1 MREVPRALR
10 FLRWALP
17 DQWEHQGRAPDTPEG
32 RTYANYVCVRQDMP
46 SMMSCR
52 ASATMA
58 ESYFVHPVSTTVD
71 KRQKLFDSRPA
82 SSSRQLKHGSPCL
95 DLENISPF
103 VREIRPSSSA
113 LSSSS
118 AASSSSS
125 FSTRLNLAFKPFDQD
140 NCRLPLKA
148 LANSANSAAA
158 CLSFLSART
167 ARRRSKGVSPCFALL
182 DVPLGHFIL
191 KAPLGN
197 VIVGK
202 LPSRRSRPC

>member
-1 MREVPRALR
+1 
-10 FLRWALP
+10 
-17 DQWEHQGRAPDTPEG
+17 
-32 RTYANYVCVRQDMP
+32 
-46 SMMSCR
+46 MMSCR

-58 ESYFVHPVSTTVD
+58 ESYSYTPS
-71 KRQKLFDSRPA
+71 RQPSINVRNFLTAGQPAAAA
-82 SSSRQLKHGSPCL
+82 SSSTVARALTLRTSRHSSG
-95 DLENISPF
+95 
-103 VREIRPSSSA
+103 EIRPSSSA

-167 ARRRSKGVSPCFALL
+167 ARRRSKGVSLLFALL

-202 LPSRRSRPC
+202 LPSRRSRPCWKEGEPRPAFGSKHPTADRGGFSSP